1 MLENIVYNELIIRGY
16 EVYVGKT
23 KNGEIDFVATIEG
36 NTKYIEVTYE
46 LNSEE
51 VIEREF
57 GAFNVIDDNYP
68 KYVISLDK
76 RDFSRNGI
84 KHLNL
89 IDFLI
94 NNEF

>member
-1 MLENIVYNELIIRGY
+1 MLENIVYNELIIMGY

-23 KNGEIDFVATIEG
+23 KNGKIDFVATYEG

-68 KYVISLDK
+68 KYVISL
-76 RDFSRNGI
+76 I
-84 KHLNL
+84 KK
-89 IDFLI
+89 IFL
-94 NNEF
+94 EME